1 MFLPLG
7 DEPNPK
13 GVPAVTYALMAANC
27 AVYLFVT
34 LPLSTVQPDLS
45 NPALAEYVRV
55 IGESLPREIPL
66 SDFLRS
72 VSAYDLVVFN
82 YGFRPADPA
91 LLALLTSMFLHSGFM
106 HLAGNMLFLWIY
118 GDNVEH
124 QLGRGKFCWRISR
137 PASPPPCFTR
147 RLLRDRCFRSSAPR
161 VPFRASSGSTF
172 SGSLATASGSG
183 SCCSPSS

>member
-1 MFLPLG
+1 MSQSEG
-7 DEPNPK
+7 RA
-13 GVPAVTYALMAANC
+13 AVTYALIAANC

-45 NPALAEYVRV
+45 DPALAEYVLV
-55 IGESLPREIPL
+55 VGENLPPQIPL
-66 SDFLRS
+66 SEFLRYVS
-72 VSAYDLVVFN
+72 VYDLVVFS

-124 QLGRGKFCWRISR
+124 QLGRGRFLWRISR

-147 RLLRDRCFRSSAPR
+147 RLLRDRRFRSSAPL
-161 VPFRASSGSTF
+161 VPSRASSGSTF
-172 SGSLATASGSG
+172 LGSLATACGSG